1 MQAELAMMSLYL
13 NYILFKTK
21 QFIFHPTILYVYS
34 IVDRYSYSKGI
45 LPQIISNEYLFL
57 NMKYYITLSCNLM
70 LLDFF
75 CCWKFTIRKTVADT
89 SIYQSL
95 IICCKMYR
103 RWELRTDCTQ
113 TDLKFPITEK
123 ANIVYVWAEP
133 RLKYQG

>member
-1 MQAELAMMSLYL
+1 MYIMQAELAMMSLYL

-75 CCWKFTIRKTVADT
+75 CCWKFTIIERLL
-89 SIYQSL
+89 L
-95 IICCKMYR
+95 IRAYI
-103 RWELRTDCTQ
+103 
-113 TDLKFPITEK
+113 
-123 ANIVYVWAEP
+123 N
-133 RLKYQG
+133 RL